1 MKYVIIIETAPHI
14 PAIAPIAITAP
25 KQISALVISLFAVS
39 WVMVPILSVVVSIAF
54 AMTDLLI
61 CSRFI
66 ISYFFYIFLS
76 LLLMLF
82 YFLICRNNAIQNSTL
97 EFFLRK
103 SVF

>member
-54 AMTDLLI
+54 AMTDLL
-61 CSRFI
+61 SVLVLLFPNLFL
-66 ISYFFYIFLS
+66 YFFVSFTHVVLLS
-76 LLLMLF
+76 YM
-82 YFLICRNNAIQNSTL
+82 Q
-97 EFFLRK
+97 K
-103 SVF
+103 